1 MRQYFRAKAGGEP
14 ILSPFQLAVN
24 AIQADRLTEAHH
36 LLLRA
41 LQDTPQNIEV
51 WLLLGWTAPNS
62 ATASFYFQHLLALHP
77 DNPLAIELIPFIARR
92 IRSFRSTTGADI
104 NESKQIV
111 KRVIAYLEKNG
122 SGIKT
127 SDQLITQLGNL
138 QEYRPSEGVGFATPT
153 APEKPETTRSS
164 KITAKLFA
172 IPARFRVPLIYL
184 AALAVAEAI
193 TALANPIVGLIMHGM
208 ILVTMI
214 LQAALAAQYGEQK
227 FLITLTLAP
236 LIRVMSLS
244 IPLVKFPVVYWYAMI
259 GAPLF
264 LAAFLIL
271 RMTGFGVNN
280 IGINSRKLL
289 WQLVVG
295 VTGIV
300 LGYTEYLI
308 LRPTPLVQ
316 TFSWQQI
323 WLPALILLIF
333 TGLLEEFIFRGII
346 QRGAI
351 GTVGRYGILYVAVL
365 FAILHFG
372 YKSVLDILFVFGV
385 GLFFGEVVSRTGS
398 ILGVTISHGLTN
410 ISLYLILPF
419 LLNGSA
425 KPAAMIPQPVATT
438 TQASMV
444 RNITAWSLRPYD
456 GRFNTDKSILIVH
469 GQIPTD
475 TRNAAF
481 IDNNILIFRAAKV
494 GMTQGFSGHADKV
507 DEWYSSKTIYLD
519 NITRRQRWRS

>member
-14 ILSPFQLAVN
+14 SLSPFQQAVS
-24 AIQADRLTEAHH
+24 AIQADKLSEAHH
-36 LLLRA
+36 LLLKA
-41 LQDTPQNIEV
+41 LQVTPQNIEV

-62 ATASFYFQHLLALHP
+62 ATASFYFQHLLAQHP
-77 DNPLAIELIPFIARR
+77 DNPLARELIPFIARR
-92 IRSFRSTTGADI
+92 IRSFRSDAGADV

-111 KRVIAYLEKNG
+111 KRVIAYLENTG
-122 SGIKT
+122 AGIQT
-127 SDQLITQLGNL
+127 RDQVIAQPNNPPDNP
-138 QEYRPSEGVGFATPT
+138 PSESLRPAMPALQKRPEA
-153 APEKPETTRSS
+153 APLGRIGSRS
-164 KITAKLFA
+164 FG
-172 IPARFRVPLIYL
+172 IPASFRVPLAYL
-184 AALAVAEAI
+184 AALAIAEAV
-193 TALANPIVGLIMHGM
+193 TALANPIIGLIMHGM

-214 LQAALAAQYGEQK
+214 LQAALASHYGEQK

-244 IPLVKFPVVYWYAMI
+244 IPLVKFPAVYWYAMI

-271 RMTGFGVNN
+271 RMTGFDVNK
-280 IGINSRKLL
+280 IGINSRKLS
-289 WQLVVG
+289 WQLLIG
-295 VTGIV
+295 ASGIV

-316 TFSWQQI
+316 TFTWQQI
-323 WLPALILLIF
+323 WMPALILLIF

-398 ILGVTISHGLTN
+398 IVGVTISHGLTN

-425 KPAAMIPQPVATT
+425 KPAAIIPQPIDTAKQSSVVWHMPAKFIKIYEVS
-438 TQASMV
+438 AS
-444 RNITAWSLRPYD
+444 S
-456 GRFNTDKSILIVH
+456 DKSNLITE
-469 GQIPTD
+469 QIPTYD
-475 TRNAAF
+475 SNAPF
-481 IDNNILIFRAAKV
+481 ISLGILNLRAEKV
-494 GMTQGFSGHADKV
+494 WETQAFSGRADEVKKFDSPNAV
-507 DEWYSSKTIYLD
+507 YLD